1 MTLPE
6 FVTQLSQAIDQLR
19 TDLATIR
26 TGRANPA
33 LVEQLLVESYGTKTP
48 LQQLA
53 AISAPEPRLLV
64 IQPWD
69 PGVIKDIEKA
79 IITSPLG
86 LNPVV
91 DSKLIRLPIPSLT
104 EERRHD
110 LTKLAHEKAETIRI
124 RIRQTRD
131 EIIKHSRQEQKDGR
145 LSEDEL
151 ALLIKNVQREVD
163 QNNVQVDTLVKEK
176 EQEITTI

>member
-1 MTLPE
+1 MTFPE
-6 FVTQLSQAIDQLR
+6 FNTQLNQAIDQLR
-19 TDLATIR
+19 ADLATIR

-33 LVEQLLVESYGTKTP
+33 LVEQLLVDSYGTKTP
-48 LQQLA
+48 LLQLA

-79 IITSPLG
+79 IMASPLG

-104 EERRHD
+104 EERRRD

-131 EIIKHSRQEQKDGR
+131 EIIKHSRQEQKGGQ
-145 LSEDEL
+145 LSEDDL
-151 ALLIKNVQREVD
+151 TLLLKNVQREVD
-163 QNNVQVDTLVKEK
+163 QSNVQVDSLVKDK
-176 EQEITTI
+176 EQEISTI